1 MHLVTITN
9 GTYRGE
15 EVHNQT
21 FEMVKDL
28 TVGAKSTFITV
39 RPNDVIGAG
48 RDKIRINVRADNVAY
63 DNKATPKVEEND
75 EAVMQRIGERFE
87 ILDEMTKATVSG
99 DVRAMIL
106 QGPPGVG
113 KSFGVLKQLEQAS
126 LFNDIK
132 NIAPGFEVIKG
143 AMTPIGLYMTLFNYS
158 DKDNVLVFD
167 DADGVLYDELSLNLL
182 KAAMDTSKKRK
193 ISWSSQSLALE
204 KEGIPDS
211 FEFKGSIIFITNIN
225 FDNIRSAKLQDHL
238 AALQSRCHYVN
249 LSIDTARDKFLRIR
263 QIFQTGELFTGHPHI
278 TRDLSLEIMDWV
290 NENKDKVRELS
301 LRLPIKLA
309 ELVKVSPSNWKRM
322 GMVTLC
328 K

>member
-1 MHLVTITN
+1 MSLVTIQN

-21 FEMVKDL
+21 FEMVKDV
-28 TVGAKSTFITV
+28 TNGAKGSFITV
-39 RPNDVIGAG
+39 RPNDIIGAG
-48 RDKIRINVRADNVAY
+48 RDKIRINVLPDHIDY
-63 DNKATPKVEEND
+63 NKKEVEVESD
-75 EAVMQRIGERFE
+75 AAVMERIQERFE
-87 ILDEMTKATVSG
+87 ILDEMTGATVTG

-106 QGPPGVG
+106 QGPPGIG
-113 KSFGVLKQLEQAS
+113 KSYGVIKKLEHAS
-126 LFNDIK
+126 LFDNIK

-182 KAAMDTSKKRK
+182 KAAMDTSAKRK
-193 ISWSSQSLALE
+193 ISWSAQSLALE
-204 KEGIPDS
+204 KEGIPNS

-225 FDNIRSAKLQDHL
+225 FDNIQSKKLQDHL

-249 LSIDTARDKFLRIR
+249 LTIDTARDKFLRIQ
-263 QIFQTGELFTGHPHI
+263 QIFQTGKLFEQHRHI
-278 TRDLSLEIMDWV
+278 TPEIAQEIMTWV
-290 NENKDKVRELS
+290 DEKKDVVRELS

-309 ELVKVSPSNWKRM
+309 ELVKVSPKNWKRM
-322 GMVTLC
+322 GMVTLT